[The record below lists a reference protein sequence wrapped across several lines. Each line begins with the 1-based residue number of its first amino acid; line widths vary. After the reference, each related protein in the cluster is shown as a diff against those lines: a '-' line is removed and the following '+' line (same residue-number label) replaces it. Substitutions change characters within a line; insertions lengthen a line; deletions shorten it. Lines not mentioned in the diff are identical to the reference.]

1 MAPEP
6 LMRRRLPLVRN
17 WKEPPESTAVELPA
31 VQTTGAPPEYTM
43 APRKEGGE
51 VGGSTGTKRK
61 EKVELV
67 EDHDWL
73 VLEA

>member
-1 MAPEP
+1 MA
-6 LMRRRLPLVRN
+6 
-17 WKEPPESTAVELPA
+17 A
-31 VQTTGAPPEYTM
+31 
-43 APRKEGGE
+43 RKDGGE

-61 EKVELV
+61 EKVELG